1 VSESDGGSVIFMLL
15 CPSERAKMHPSLVTF
30 PAKDS
35 LTKLNIQ
42 SVIMKIIVKTLLL
55 LTVTIPVYAAT
66 NVTADMGWL
75 KLKYKQLAAIKE
87 IDKINQVRFPTSDDK
102 GSYSYYPSG
111 NGRIVFKDNS
121 WVLLVSH
128 SIHAEDAL
136 GDLTLVRTSDGKY
149 FVNKGHVCN
158 TLLLE
163 TKEKITSLKTFLD
176 AKGRGAKSE
185 PVPWEEYKDE
195 QPPPG
200 EAKPNTVST
209 PPEIPKK

>member
-1 VSESDGGSVIFMLL
+1 MNAIVIILL
-15 CPSERAKMHPSLVTF
+15 FLTVTF
-30 PAKDS
+30 PVFAE
-35 LTKLNIQ
+35 
-42 SVIMKIIVKTLLL
+42 
-55 LTVTIPVYAAT
+55 T
-66 NVTADMGWL
+66 NVTADAGWL

-87 IDKINQVRFPTSDDK
+87 IDKINKVRFPSSDDK
-102 GSYSYYPSG
+102 DATGQYSYYPSG

-149 FVNKGHVCN
+149 FVNKGHVCG
-158 TLLLE
+158 TLILE
-163 TKEKITSLKTFLD
+163 TKEKITSLKTFLN
-176 AKGRGAKSE
+176 AKGKGAKAD

-195 QPPPG
+195 QPPSG

-209 PPEIPKK
+209 PPKTPYSRPDNYGVQR